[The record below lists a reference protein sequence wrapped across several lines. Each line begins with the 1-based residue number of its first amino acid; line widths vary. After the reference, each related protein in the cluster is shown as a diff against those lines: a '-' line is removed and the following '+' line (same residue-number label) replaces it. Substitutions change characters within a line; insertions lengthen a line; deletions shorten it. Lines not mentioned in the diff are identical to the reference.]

1 MADMKVG
8 QEVRAQSVD
17 NSFGNTEPVLQ
28 AGTLTGVVSAILAI
42 LLIGNVIDED
52 QRKVLEENIGIIIP
66 ALIFIAPV
74 IASLIGR
81 LRAYSPR
88 SAAKIAVANSNSA
101 AGSAPILDPPP

>member
-1 MADMKVG
+1 MADAKSG
-8 QEVRAQSVD
+8 LEVRKQSVD

-28 AGTLTGVVSAILAI
+28 AGTITGVVSAILAI

-52 QRKVLEENIGIIIP
+52 QRKVLEQNIGIIIP
-66 ALIFIAPV
+66 ALVLLAPV

-88 SAAKIAVANSNSA
+88 SAAKIAVENASDAS
-101 AGSAPILDPPP
+101 GMPTLSISPP